1 MEASHAF
8 SNSFKDR
15 STLVFFPG
23 LAVVGAASFLEAE
36 EAAGVFLSLD
46 VGLVD
51 VLVFLTL
58 VGGTDQSMA
67 GGDGFAAGV
76 ASGAASGVAS
86 VVAGAFSSGDNRDG
100 RVDAS
105 CANAEAP
112 QANTMVAKSK
122 VINFI

>member
-1 MEASHAF
+1 
-8 SNSFKDR
+8 
-15 STLVFFPG
+15 
-23 LAVVGAASFLEAE
+23 LEAE
-36 EAAGVFLSLD
+36 EAAGVFLSLG

-58 VGGTDQSMA
+58 VGGTDQSIA
-67 GGDGFAAGV
+67 GGDGVAAGV
-76 ASGAASGVAS
+76 GSGAASGVAS

-112 QANTMVAKSK
+112 QANTVVAKSK